1 LVIFVKAPRSGTVKS
16 RLAQSIGPRAAC
28 AAYRRLV
35 ETLVERLGHLP
46 AAELRF
52 SPDDAAPEVRAWL
65 RGGWLCRP
73 QCGGNLGDRLQ
84 SAFAESFAEG
94 AQRVVIIGSDCPAVT
109 AEDIH
114 AAWTSLLT
122 HDVVIGPASDGG
134 YWLIGLCQARAD
146 LFSDIPWS
154 TDQVL
159 AQTLQRVNEA
169 ELSVRTLRELDDVDT
184 EADWR
189 RFVESQNRDG

>member
-1 LVIFVKAPRSGTVKS
+1 MRPEKLVIFVKAPRSGTVKS

-122 HDVVIGPASDGG
+122 HDVVIGPASD
-134 YWLIGLCQARAD
+134 A
-146 LFSDIPWS
+146 
-154 TDQVL
+154 
-159 AQTLQRVNEA
+159 LQRVNEA